1 MANDPGEWY
10 AARRQE
16 AERLEAEL
24 AGAQKAL
31 ELIRGL
37 TEQLRRAA
45 ERARSVGD

>member
-1 MANDPGEWY
+1 MAKDPGEWY
-10 AARRQE
+10 DARRQE

-37 TEQLRRAA
+37 TEQLRRAV
-45 ERARSVGD
+45 ERARFVGD